1 MVVFEGIVR
10 REAVNI
16 MVLEEGEAPFTHRMA
31 RDWGAQEWTTW
42 LLQYVPG
49 RAWTSATPVT
59 SIKEAQQKVSDPT
72 KKWVY
77 LQLK

>member
-1 MVVFEGIVR
+1 
-10 REAVNI
+10 
-16 MVLEEGEAPFTHRMA
+16 MA
-31 RDWGAQEWTTW
+31 EWWGAQEWTAW

-49 RAWTSATPVT
+49 RAWSSAIPVA
-59 SIKEAQQKVSDPT
+59 SIKEAKAKVSDPT

>member
-16 MVLEEGEAPFTHRMA
+16 MVLEEGSTPFTHQMA
-31 RDWGAQEWTTW
+31 EWWGAEEWTTW

-49 RAWTSATPVT
+49 RAWTAAAPVA